1 MATVSR
7 PRSRHVWPEDAA
19 HSHAPSVVSCGA
31 DGNRVPLVALV
42 DDEASIRRVL
52 DRLLDQE
59 GFAAIHAA
67 SLRQLI
73 AAMEQ
78 QTVDAVLLD
87 LGLRGEHSGLDA
99 LEWIRAQPRFALT
112 PVLILT
118 GRADLSEDD
127 HAVIQRLG
135 AQLFHKGNSLQPVIA
150 RLTQLLRPPDQQGG
164 AATRLRP

>member
-1 MATVSR
+1 MATWSR
-7 PRSRHVWPEDAA
+7 PPSRHTWPEDATPA
-19 HSHAPSVVSCGA
+19 ASSAVVSCGA
-31 DGNRVPLVALV
+31 DGRRVPLIALV

-59 GFAAIHAA
+59 GFAAVHAA

-78 QTVDAVLLD
+78 QTVDGVVLD

-99 LEWIRAQPRFALT
+99 LEWIRSQPRFAHT

-127 HAVIQRLG
+127 HTTIQRLG
-135 AQLFHKGNSLQPVIA
+135 AQLFHKGHSLQPVITQ
-150 RLTQLLRPPDQQGG
+150 LTLLLRPRDEE
-164 AATRLRP
+164 

>member
-1 MATVSR
+1 M
-7 PRSRHVWPEDAA
+7 
-19 HSHAPSVVSCGA
+19 VSCGA
-31 DGNRVPLVALV
+31 DGRRVPLIALV

-59 GFAAIHAA
+59 GFAAVHAA

-87 LGLRGEHSGLDA
+87 LGLRGEHSGFDA
-99 LEWIRAQPRFALT
+99 LEWIRAQPRFVHT

-118 GRADLSEDD
+118 GRADLSEGD
-127 HAVIQRLG
+127 HAIIQRLG

-150 RLTQLLRPPDQQGG
+150 QLAELFRPRDEE
-164 AATRLRP
+164 

>member
-1 MATVSR
+1 MATWSR
-7 PRSRHVWPEDAA
+7 PPSRHVWPEDGV
-19 HSHAPSVVSCGA
+19 HAPGREMVSCGA
-31 DGNRVPLVALV
+31 DGRRVPLIALV

-59 GFAAIHAA
+59 GFAAVHAA

-78 QTVDAVLLD
+78 QTVDGVLLD

-99 LEWIRAQPRFALT
+99 LEWIRAQPQFAHT

-118 GRADLSEDD
+118 GRADLTAADL
-127 HAVIQRLG
+127 AVIQRLG
-135 AQLFHKGNSLQPVIA
+135 AQLFHKGQSLQPVI
-150 RLTQLLRPPDQQGG
+150 TQLIHLLRPGNDE
-164 AATRLRP
+164 

>member
-1 MATVSR
+1 M
-7 PRSRHVWPEDAA
+7 
-19 HSHAPSVVSCGA
+19 VSCGA
-31 DGNRVPLVALV
+31 DGRRVPLIALV

-59 GFAAIHAA
+59 GFAAVHAS

-78 QTVDAVLLD
+78 QPVDGVLLD

-99 LEWIRAQPRFALT
+99 LEWIRAQPRFAHL

-127 HAVIQRLG
+127 RAVIQRHG
-135 AQLFHKGNSLQPVIA
+135 AQLFQKGQSLQPVITQ
-150 RLTQLLRPPDQQGG
+150 LTELLRPG
-164 AATRLRP
+164 AED